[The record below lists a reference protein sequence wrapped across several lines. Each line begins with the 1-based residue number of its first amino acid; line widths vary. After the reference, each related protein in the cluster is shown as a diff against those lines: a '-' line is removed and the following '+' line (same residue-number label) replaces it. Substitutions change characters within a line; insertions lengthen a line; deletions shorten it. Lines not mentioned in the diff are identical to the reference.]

1 MNQSIRVTCVQ
12 THDEG
17 SSFKGIGECESGDMG
32 MEPWRQAIHAAAI
45 ASGFHP
51 DLVREF
57 VLDWANDIERNAT

>member
-1 MNQSIRVTCVQ
+1 MHSYDSVVGT
-12 THDEG
+12 
-17 SSFKGIGECESGDMG
+17 GEFESGDMG

-57 VLDWANDIERNAT
+57 VLDWAADLEATE